1 MKARNCEVLKG
12 MAVLALVIGTFSC
25 GVDKGPLASDEAE
38 MGGSAAKLTLSKAKA
53 GGYSPQ
59 NLLPREEAIATYG
72 LKTLG
77 EIPYP
82 PNNPHNPE
90 RVELGQLL
98 FFDPILGGEKDV
110 SCGTCHHPDL
120 GFADGRDLSAGTG
133 GVGLGPDR
141 QVLPSA
147 ITGDAFHAVPRN
159 APTIWNTAFNQDS
172 NGRTTHLSLQFLDGR
187 VEGGLEEQ
195 ATKPPTSRVE
205 MAGDAY
211 PGEVAID
218 SLVVR
223 LREIPEYV
231 ELFERAFADEG
242 IAGAEVINEDTY
254 GRAVAAYER
263 ELVGRNTAYD
273 LFVNGDEN
281 ALDRQQRWGME
292 LFHTKAKCS
301 VCHSGAMFTDF
312 RFIVNGVPQIGP
324 GKRIIPGDDT
334 GREEATKDPADR
346 FAFRTTTLRNIEL
359 TGPYMHGGVFATL
372 TEVIE
377 FYNDGALPRH
387 PAVSD
392 DMLDTDLKTPLG
404 LNPSE
409 VSAVVAFM
417 KALTDNG
424 SAIDPQLLRVPE
436 RVPSGLA
443 PVFGVRAQ

>member
-1 MKARNCEVLKG
+1 MGVGSCEVLKG
-12 MAVLALVIGTFSC
+12 MAFLMLVFGIISC
-25 GVDKGPLASDEAE
+25 GVDKGPLASDERE
-38 MGGSAAKLTLSKAKA
+38 TGGSAAKLVVSKGKA

-59 NLLPREEAIATYG
+59 YLLPPEKAIAAYG

-82 PNNPHNPE
+82 PNNQHNPV

-98 FFDPILGGEKDV
+98 FFDPILSGEKDV
-110 SCGTCHHPDL
+110 SCGTCHHPDF
-120 GFADGRDLSAGTG
+120 GFSDGRDLSAGTG

-141 QVLPSA
+141 QVFSSA
-147 ITGDAFHAVPRN
+147 ITGDDFHAVPRN

-172 NGRTTHLSLQFLDGR
+172 NGRTTHHSLQFLDGR

-218 SLVVR
+218 SLVAR

-242 IAGAEVINEDTY
+242 IAGAEVVNEDTY

-263 ELVGRNTAYD
+263 ELIGRNTAYD
-273 LFVNGDEN
+273 LFVDGDEN
-281 ALDRQQRWGME
+281 ALTRQQRWGMQ
-292 LFHTKAKCS
+292 LFHTKAKCAA
-301 VCHSGAMFTDF
+301 CHRGAMFADF
-312 RFIVNGVPQIGP
+312 RFVVQGVPQIGP
-324 GKRIIPGDDT
+324 GKDVIPGDDT
-334 GREEATKDPADR
+334 GREEATNDPADR

-359 TGPYMHGGVFATL
+359 TAPYMHDGVFATL
-372 TEVIE
+372 TEVVE
-377 FYNDGALPRH
+377 FYNEGALPRH

-392 DMLDTDLKTPLG
+392 DMLDTELKAPLG

-409 VSAVVAFM
+409 VSALVAFM
-417 KALTDNG
+417 KGLTDNG
-424 SAIDPQLLRVPE
+424 SAINPQLLRVPE

-443 PVFGVRAQ
+443 PVLGVRAQ